1 MNKNKLVLA
10 AALAG
15 NVFAPAVPVLA
26 AEDNSET
33 MLVEVNREFLVV
45 DSKIKGYNDLD
56 KPTFTFTYYP
66 DNNYENPKQGFKDQ
80 ATAEK
85 YTLKLYQTMM
95 ANQKPWGGELEV
107 ADLVNEMLD
116 DPDVYVELK
125 KGADG
130 QVDVGEV
137 SDFIFTLVYLIPFYF
152 TPSNEDR
159 FWEDVVSKGGSF
171 GGTIVEQ
178 NGKIR
183 MKSATWKYDTPEEV
197 NKHSTSTTDRNGQP
211 KTETPSVHSLEP
223 GQQEAVDKAIQ
234 ELIDGAN
241 MNWSDAQKAWYV
253 ASSILEGQHYDELD
267 YRADGTT
274 DRGVD
279 NPGHNTAYGAL
290 VEKRSRCN
298 GFAQS
303 IAATLRKMGVPA
315 YTVYG
320 DRFYNG
326 PRNIVGASSG
336 VNHAWNVVLI
346 DGQWVLLDITDYT
359 EYHDKNGN
367 LIPVDMEGFRN
378 NSFLKGKDSEQFK
391 EYKST
396 FYPDLPIPSQ
406 YEYTE
411 NYELTTKETDD
422 NWKDYP
428 DNYNDGDNEEGDMST
443 TGEDTPTDGSTDG
456 GTDDGNGENP
466 DPDNGSADDGSDET
480 TDPDNGDT
488 DDGSGD
494 DAPVDSE
501 TEDET
506 TTDDDTALDELKQ
519 TAKEEVDKLEN
530 LDDETKDDYKKQI
543 DDAISK
549 PEIDDVIKAANEENG
564 TPIEEEDGS
573 DDSNDD
579 TNGGET
585 DGSTDEDPSDDTT
598 DENTDGGEED
608 NTPQPPV
615 PGPTD
620 GEDDNGSDEE
630 ETPDEDPLADLK
642 TEYIDKIK
650 ALPTLDGGQKQ
661 GYIDRIDGATSQKE
675 ILDIFEEAME
685 NSEQGS
691 APIDDGEEDNTPQ
704 PQPSGDD
711 DNSESQDGSDD
722 NSEQEDSDDDKDE
735 DNSDENEG
743 TEDSNEDDQDDNNQG
758 GSSVVVHG
766 NNGQGTSGGS
776 NVTTPG
782 NSTVVNPYKR
792 VQTADASSSIDIM
805 NAIAGLSMGT
815 LTGMGYAISNR
826 RKNKKK

>member
-15 NVFAPAVPVLA
+15 NVFAPAIPVLA
-26 AEDNSET
+26 AEDNGET
-33 MLVEVNREFLVV
+33 MLVEVNKEFLVV

-66 DNNYENPKQGFKDQ
+66 DDNYENPKQGFKDQ

-85 YTLKLYQTMM
+85 YTLKLYQAMM

-107 ADLVNEMLD
+107 ANLVNEMLD
-116 DPDVYVELK
+116 DPDVYIELK

-159 FWEDVVSKGGSF
+159 FWEDVVSKGGRF
-171 GGTIVEQ
+171 RATMVEQ

-183 MKSATWKYDTPEEV
+183 MSSATWKYDTPEEV
-197 NKHSTSTTDRNGQP
+197 NKSSTSTVDKNGQP

-223 GQQEAVDKAIQ
+223 GQQAAVDNAIQ
-234 ELIDGAN
+234 ELINGAN

-298 GFAQS
+298 GFAQA
-303 IAATLRKMGVPA
+303 IAATLRKMGVPC
-315 YTVYG
+315 YSVYG

-367 LIPVDMEGFRN
+367 LTPVDMEGFKA
-378 NSFLKGKDSEQFK
+378 NSFLKGKESEQFRD
-391 EYKST
+391 YKST
-396 FYPDLPIPSQ
+396 FYPDLPIPAQ
-406 YEYTE
+406 YEYTGS
-411 NYELTTKETDD
+411 YELTTKETDD

-428 DNYNDGDNEEGDMST
+428 ADYNDKDNEEGDMST
-443 TGEDTPTDGSTDG
+443 TGEDAPTDGSTDD
-456 GTDDGNGENP
+456 GTGENP
-466 DPDNGSADDGSDET
+466 DPDNGGTDGEK
-480 TDPDNGDT
+480 
-488 DDGSGD
+488 
-494 DAPVDSE
+494 E
-501 TEDET
+501 EET

-519 TAKEEVDKLEN
+519 TAKEEIDKLKN

-564 TPIEEEDGS
+564 TPIEKEGS
-573 DDSNDD
+573 TDDSTDD
-579 TNGGET
+579 ETEGET
-585 DGSTDEDPSDDTT
+585 DGSTDDDTEDGT
-598 DENTDGGEED
+598 DNNPE
-608 NTPQPPV
+608 PPT

-620 GEDDNGSDEE
+620 GEDDGSGADEE
-630 ETPDEDPLADLK
+630 ETTDEDPLADLK
-642 TEYIDKIK
+642 AEYIDKIK

-675 ILDIFEEAME
+675 ILDIFEEAVD

-691 APIDDGEEDNTPQ
+691 APIEDGEDDNTPQ
-704 PQPSGDD
+704 PHPSDD
-711 DNSESQDGSDD
+711 DDDSESQGGSSD
-722 NSEQEDSDDDKDE
+722 NSKQEETEDSDDDKDE
-735 DNSDENEG
+735 GEDNSDENEEN
-743 TEDSNEDDQDDNNQG
+743 EDSNEDNQDDNNQG

-766 NNGQGTSGGS
+766 NNGQGTTPNGGS
-776 NVTTPG
+776 SVVTG
-782 NSTVVNPYKR
+782 VENPYKR
-792 VQTADASSSIDIM
+792 VQTADASSSVDIM
-805 NAIAGLSMGT
+805 DAIAGLSMST
-815 LTGMGYAISNR
+815 LTGIGYAISNKR
-826 RKNKKK
+826 RNKNK